1 MEKES
6 NPFISRKFS
15 LPADKPLGIKT
26 FFSALSTCPK
36 EEGQGLSAK
45 AMPQWM
51 QWEPCT
57 EAHARW
63 HYLELKSKSH
73 PCRSWEATAD
83 FLLVNKVLDAL
94 EIPVPVHRADAELK
108 HHYSHEKQPKRSSYT
123 QALGIFVQTKQNF
136 VTKKKLVKEKLT

>member
-15 LPADKPLGIKT
+15 LPTDNPLGMKT

-51 QWEPCT
+51 QWEHRGSCT
-57 EAHARW
+57 LALLRPE
-63 HYLELKSKSH
+63 KQQSH
-73 PCRSWEATAD
+73 PCTSWEATFD
-83 FLLVNKVLDAL
+83 IRLVNKVLDAL
-94 EIPVPVHRADAELK
+94 EISVPMHRADAEL
-108 HHYSHEKQPKRSSYT
+108 SLQ
-123 QALGIFVQTKQNF
+123 L
-136 VTKKKLVKEKLT
+136 